1 MTAGEVSINIHDH
14 GAALDEKKK
23 RVQCNYCG
31 KVLSGFSR
39 LKYHVGGI
47 QGDVVPC
54 EKVAENVR
62 ESFRSMLLENK
73 RASRDNEV
81 QNLYP
86 PDLPWKRYCSPDL
99 SVRSG
104 MPIKP
109 QVVGVECMQRCT
121 LW

>member
-1 MTAGEVSINIHDH
+1 MIKPQRLQVALKHLISTTINCVMTAGEVSINIHDH

-47 QGDVVPC
+47 RGDVVPC

-62 ESFRSMLLENK
+62 ESFRSMLLETK
-73 RASRDNEV
+73 RASRDNKGSESV
-81 QNLYP
+81 SPRSPLEEIL
-86 PDLPWKRYCSPDL
+86 LP
-99 SVRSG
+99 
-104 MPIKP
+104 
-109 QVVGVECMQRCT
+109 
-121 LW
+121 